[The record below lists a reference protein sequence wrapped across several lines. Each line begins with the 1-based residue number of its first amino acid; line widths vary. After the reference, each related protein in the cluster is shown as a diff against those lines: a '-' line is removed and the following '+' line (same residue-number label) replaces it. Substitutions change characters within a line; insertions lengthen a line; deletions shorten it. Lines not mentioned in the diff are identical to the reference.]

1 MLKPVQASSYTL
13 RDILENGFLYVDK
26 TRYVYDLVRPGKG
39 VYFLARPRRFGK
51 SLLISTLDEL
61 FRGNRE
67 LFAGLWIEGSDYTW
81 PSHPVIRIDFSRH
94 QIRTVADLEVR
105 IQRHL
110 SQIAEQ
116 YGIVLVDAPFD
127 IQLEDLIL
135 KLAAQKQVVVL
146 IDEYDKPILD
156 NIDRLDEALRIRDTL
171 KSFYTTLKAMDAYLR
186 FVFITGV
193 SKFSKVGVFSA
204 MNNLDDLTFDPRFA
218 ALLGITEEE
227 LVRDFREHLDDFAQ
241 QEGMSVSG
249 LLQQIR
255 EWYDGFRFV
264 GKGPSVYNPFS
275 TLQLFNKR
283 YFSNFWFETGTPT
296 FLVQLLKERQYDIQP
311 LDHLEVPEFAF
322 SAYEIE
328 SLDLIPLLFQT
339 GYLTIRAFRR
349 DQFGEIYT
357 LSYPNAEVKGSFLA
371 HLLSAYNQIEV
382 TLSEGYLRRLLYALN
397 RQDLPEFFAVLDV
410 LFANIDPSIDSGH
423 RYDLHVN
430 QEKYYQTIFYLIFL
444 LLGVR
449 VAAEV
454 KTGQGRIDA
463 VIELDQRIFLFE
475 FKLDGSADE
484 ALQQIVH
491 TDYHR
496 KYQLRGKPITLIGA
510 NFDSSQRKIVE
521 WKNQ

>member
-13 RDILENGFLYVDK
+13 RDILKNGFLYVDK
-26 TRYVYDLVRPGKG
+26 TRYIYELVRYGKG

-51 SLLISTLDEL
+51 SLMISTLDEL
-61 FRGNRE
+61 FQGNKE
-67 LFAGLWIEGSDYTW
+67 LFTGLWIHSSDYTW
-81 PSHPVIRIDFSRH
+81 QTHPVIRIDFSRH

-110 SQIAEQ
+110 AQIAQQ
-116 YGIVLVDAPFD
+116 YGVALVEAPFD

-135 KLAAQKQVVVL
+135 KLATKKQVVIL

-156 NIDRLDEALRIRDTL
+156 NIDRLDEAIRIRDTL
-171 KSFYTTLKAMDAYLR
+171 KSFYTTIKALDASIR

-204 MNNLDDLTFDPRFA
+204 MNNLDDLTMDPRFA
-218 ALLGITEEE
+218 TALGITEEE
-227 LVRDFREHLDDFAQ
+227 LLRDFREHLSDFAG
-241 QEGMSVSG
+241 QEGMEVAD

-264 GKGPSVYNPFS
+264 GNGPSLYNPFS

-296 FLVQLLKERQYDIQP
+296 FLVQLLKKRQYDIQP
-311 LDHLEVPEFAF
+311 LDHLEVPEMAF
-322 SAYEIE
+322 NAYEIE

-339 GYLTIRAFRR
+339 GYLTIKAFRR

-357 LSYPNAEVKGSFLA
+357 LSYPNAEVRNSFLA

-382 TLSEGYLRRLLYALN
+382 TLSESHLRRLLYALN
-397 RQDLPEFFAVLDV
+397 RQDLPQFFAILDV
-410 LFANIDPSIDSGH
+410 LFANID
-423 RYDLHVN
+423 YDLQINH
-430 QEKYYQTIFYLIFL
+430 EKYYQTIFYLIFL

-463 VIELDQRIFLFE
+463 VVELPDRIFLFE
-475 FKLDGSADE
+475 FKLDGSADV
-484 ALQQIVH
+484 ALEQIVDN
-491 TDYHR
+491 DYHR
-496 KYQLRGKPITLIGA
+496 KYQLHGKPITLVGV
-510 NFDSSQRKIVE
+510 NFDSRQRKIAE
-521 WKNQ
+521 WKSQ

>member
-26 TRYVYDLVRPGKG
+26 TRYIYDLVRPGKG

-51 SLLISTLDEL
+51 SLMISTLDEI
-61 FRGNRE
+61 FYGNRE
-67 LFAGLWIEGSDYTW
+67 LFAGLWIDDSDYDW
-81 PSHPVIRIDFSRH
+81 QAHPAIRIDFSRH

-110 SQIAEQ
+110 SQLAGQ
-116 YGIVLVDAPFD
+116 YSVALVDAPFD

-135 KLAAQKQVVVL
+135 KLAATKQIVIL

-156 NIDRLDEALRIRDTL
+156 NIERLDEAIRIRDTL
-171 KSFYTTLKAMDAYLR
+171 KGFYATIKAMDAYIR
-186 FVFITGV
+186 FVFITGI

-204 MNNLDDLTFDPRFA
+204 MNNLDDLTLDPRFA
-218 ALLGITEEE
+218 TALGITEEE
-227 LVRDFREHLDDFAQ
+227 LRPNFRDHLADFAG
-241 QEGMSVSG
+241 QEGMTVEA

-264 GKGPSVYNPFS
+264 RNGPSVYNPFS

-283 YFSNFWFETGTPT
+283 YFSAFWFETGTPA
-296 FLVQLLKERQYDIQP
+296 FFIKLIKERQYDIQP
-311 LDHLEVPEFAF
+311 LDHLEVPELAF

-339 GYLTIRAFRR
+339 GYLTITDFRQ
-349 DQFGEIYT
+349 DAFGEIYT
-357 LSYPNAEVKGSFLA
+357 LSYPNAEVRRSFLA
-371 HLLSAYNQIEV
+371 YLLSAYNQIEV
-382 TLSEGYLRRLLYALN
+382 ALSESHLRRLLYALDKN
-397 RQDLPEFFAVLDV
+397 NQPEFFTILDI
-410 LFANIDPSIDSGH
+410 LFANID
-423 RYDLHVN
+423 YDLQVN

-454 KTGQGRIDA
+454 ETSHRRIDA
-463 VIELDQRIFLFE
+463 VTEMSNRIFLFE
-475 FKLDGSADE
+475 FKLDGSADD
-484 ALQQIVH
+484 ALQQIVD

-496 KYQLRGKPITLIGA
+496 KYQLHGKPITLIGA
-510 NFDSSQRKIVE
+510 NFDSSQRRIVE
-521 WKNQ
+521 WQSQ

>member
-26 TRYVYDLVRPGKG
+26 TRYIYQLVRPGKG

-51 SLLISTLDEL
+51 SLLISTLAEI
-61 FRGNRE
+61 FQGNRE
-67 LFAGLWIEGSDYTW
+67 LFTGLWIHGSDYTW
-81 PSHPVIRIDFSRH
+81 PTHPIIRIDFSRH

-110 SQIAEQ
+110 AQIAEG
-116 YGIVLVDAPFD
+116 YGVALVDAPFD
-127 IQLEDLIL
+127 IQTEDLIL
-135 KLAAQKQVVVL
+135 KLGRERQVVVL

-156 NIDRLDEALRIRDTL
+156 NIDRLDEAIRIRDTL
-171 KSFYTTLKAMDAYLR
+171 KAFYTTLKAMDAYLR

-218 ALLGITEEE
+218 GALGITEEE
-227 LVRDFREHLDDFAQ
+227 LRRDFDEHLADFAR
-241 QEGMSVSG
+241 QEEVTVPA
-249 LLQQIR
+249 LLAQIR

-264 GKGPSVYNPFS
+264 GNGPSVYNPFS

-283 YFSNFWFETGTPT
+283 YFSNFWFETGTPA
-296 FLVQLLKERQYDIQP
+296 FLVQLLRERQYEIQP
-311 LDHLEVPEFAF
+311 LEGLEVPEAAF

-339 GYLTIRAFRR
+339 GYLTIKAFRR
-349 DQFGEIYT
+349 DQFGDIYT
-357 LSYPNAEVKGSFLA
+357 LSYPNAEVKGSFLS
-371 HLLSAYNQIEV
+371 HLLSAYNRIEV
-382 TLSEGYLRRLLYALN
+382 TLSESHLRRLLYALN
-397 RQDLPEFFAVLDV
+397 QNDLPQFFAILDI
-410 LFANIDPSIDSGH
+410 LFANID
-423 RYDLHVN
+423 YDLQVDH
-430 QEKYYQTIFYLIFL
+430 EKYYQTIFYLIFL

-463 VIELDQRIFLFE
+463 VIEMAERIFLFE

-484 ALQQIVH
+484 ALRQVID

-496 KYQLRGKPITLIGA
+496 KYQLRNKPVTLIGA

-521 WKNQ
+521 WKSK